1 MAENIEMPQEVASDP
16 VQAAIWE
23 QLTARRTFAQED
35 APTLALLCYWHAV
48 ANQAREAMALGGN
61 EIEILDATAYKPIRG
76 KGGKRLKM
84 MRKNPALTVLKEA
97 STEIRALSDQLG
109 LFKSARNVTVQQ
121 ARPASAHGKLLT
133 LMFDDRE
140 ARAKAAGA

>member
-48 ANQAREAMALGGN
+48 ANQAREAMALEGN

-109 LFKSARNVTVQQ
+109 LSKSARNVTVQQ
-121 ARPASAHGKLLT
+121 TRPASAHGKLLT

>member
-1 MAENIEMPQEVASDP
+1 MAEKIEMPQEVANDP

-97 STEIRALSDQLG
+97 SAEIRALSDQLG
-109 LFKSARNVTVQQ
+109 LSKSARNVTVQQ
-121 ARPASAHGKLLT
+121 TRPASAHGKLLT

>member
-48 ANQAREAMALGGN
+48 ANQAREAMALEGN

-109 LFKSARNVTVQQ
+109 LSKSARNVTVHQ

-140 ARAKAAGA
+140 TRAKAAGA

>member
-1 MAENIEMPQEVASDP
+1 MAENIEMPKEVASDP
-16 VQAAIWE
+16 VQAAVWG

-109 LFKSARNVTVQQ
+109 LSKSARNVTVQQ
-121 ARPASAHGKLLT
+121 ARSASAHGKLLT

-140 ARAKAAGA
+140 TRAKAAGA

>member
-1 MAENIEMPQEVASDP
+1 MAENIKMPQEVAGDP

-109 LFKSARNVTVQQ
+109 LSKSARNVTVQQ
-121 ARPASAHGKLLT
+121 TRPASAHGKLLT

-140 ARAKAAGA
+140 TRAKAAGA

>member
-1 MAENIEMPQEVASDP
+1 MAENIKMPQEVASDP

-48 ANQAREAMALGGN
+48 ANHAREAMALGGN

-109 LFKSARNVTVQQ
+109 LSKSARNVTVQQ

-140 ARAKAAGA
+140 TRAKAAGA

>member
-1 MAENIEMPQEVASDP
+1 M
-16 VQAAIWE
+16 
-23 QLTARRTFAQED
+23 RRR
-35 APTLALLCYWHAV
+35 LALLCYWHAV

-109 LFKSARNVTVQQ
+109 LSKSARNVTVQQ

-140 ARAKAAGA
+140 TRAKAAGA

>member
-1 MAENIEMPQEVASDP
+1 
-16 VQAAIWE
+16 
-23 QLTARRTFAQED
+23 
-35 APTLALLCYWHAV
+35 
-48 ANQAREAMALGGN
+48 MALGGN

-109 LFKSARNVTVQQ
+109 LSKSARNVTVQQ

-140 ARAKAAGA
+140 TRAKAAGA

>member
-109 LFKSARNVTVQQ
+109 LSKSARNVTVQQ
-121 ARPASAHGKLLT
+121 TRPASAHGKLLT

-140 ARAKAAGA
+140 TRAKAAGA

>member
-1 MAENIEMPQEVASDP
+1 MPKMPESVASDDY
-16 VQAAIWE
+16 QSQIWASV
-23 QLTARRTFAQED
+23 TASGRFSDED
-35 APTLALLCYWHAV
+35 APNLALLCYWHAV

-109 LFKSARNVTVQQ
+109 LSKSARNVTVQQ

-140 ARAKAAGA
+140 TRAKAAGA

>member
-61 EIEILDATAYKPIRG
+61 EIEILDATAYKPISG

-109 LFKSARNVTVQQ
+109 LSKSARNVTVQQ
-121 ARPASAHGKLLT
+121 ARPVSAHGKLLT